1 MNKVYKLVW
10 NASIGVWVAV
20 SELAKSKVKSK
31 TIKVSAAVILVNF
44 TVGMGT
50 SYADDV
56 IQGSNIQVVTDNSD
70 PLNIKHTISTSDN
83 VVFKNVTVGSVVVD
97 STSNKIS
104 GLSDGVNNNDA
115 ATFGQL
121 KTVDDKVSQNS
132 SDISSLNSS
141 VSKNTGDISTL
152 NSNVSKNTGDIS
164 SLNNRVTVNEGD
176 IANLQSSVGGISN
189 QTWKIQA
196 NGDAASS
203 VKASDTVQFLDGTN
217 IAITRSGNNL
227 TVATKPE
234 VSFDKV
240 TVDGVVIDNGQIT
253 VTKNATVGSGSKEVV
268 TGDQLYKVEQDLLN
282 AGIERAKYFH
292 ATSVLDDS
300 VADGTDSVAVGPKAV
315 TNSAATD
322 AVAIGNN
329 AVVGTATVGG
339 TPATDG
345 IESIAIGKDTKALG
359 NKNTVIGQ
367 AATTDTKEITSSI
380 AIGDGAKIS
389 GTNTKNA
396 IAVGSNSIA
405 SAENASAFG
414 TSAEA
419 SASNATAVGKGAKA
433 ASGSATALGDS
444 AIASGANSTA
454 LGSGA
459 QANSTS
465 AISLGANAG
474 VGTVNNAGNSNQ
486 NHIAIGTSAGQNIKG
501 NENIAIGLE
510 ASNGTS
516 GNYNIAIG
524 SKSGQASTGEEN
536 VSIGYLSNQNAKETD
551 HTTAIGG
558 RSISG
563 QAAVAVGYLA
573 SADNQGAVAIG
584 AASKVEGIDDGSG
597 TGTKKNADNGVAV
610 GINAWSKDNSIA
622 LGSNSVASKDLAETQ
637 TGYLTSSKT
646 SNQGVISV
654 GSDGSGG
661 VAAFNRRIAHV
672 DDGADGYDAVNVRQ
686 LKIAQE
692 KVGNLIGGDVSV
704 DNNGNYSQITL
715 KDNNGKEYKYNT
727 VVDALGA
734 ISSGA
739 VLPSVDN
746 AVTYTDATSKQINL
760 RPNTVISGL
769 APGKVGTDAVNL
781 AQMQEA
787 VEASRVKYISVK
799 SEAIGNKN
807 NEGASGVD
815 AVAIGPEAIA
825 QNKNS
830 TAIGSQVYALGDNA
844 TTIGST
850 GTIAYDAAG
859 VAIGQHAISRGE
871 NSIVIG
877 KDAKSEPQTSNDKV
891 NDAIAV
897 GTNALVTNNKGI
909 AIGKE
914 TIARGEES
922 IAQGYDARA
931 SADRAL
937 AVGVSSRSS
946 STDALALGTQAS
958 ASGTNALATGKQANA
973 NARDSIATGTQA
985 TSYATNAIALGNNAI
1000 SGKANPTKDEIDNN
1014 LNSNTIAI
1022 GTDSFAKIQSAIALG
1037 NTARATEENTI
1048 AVGKNSKVEAKDA
1061 IAIGLDAQT
1070 IGANGVALGKQ
1081 AKADGENALAQG
1093 VSAKALNT
1101 NAIAQGNNA
1110 QAIADNAT
1118 AIGANAL
1125 ATGSAAISQ
1134 GFNAKALN
1142 TNTIAQ
1148 GTNAQATAEGATA
1161 IGANTVVNHNNAVA
1175 LGNGSQSADYVQTT
1189 STVINGKTYNF
1200 AGTPTNSSSVSVGSA
1215 GNERT
1220 IVNVA
1225 AGRISSTSTDAI
1237 NGSQLHQ
1244 TNTAIED
1251 LANTALTFQ
1260 VDSGTNV
1267 QRKLGETLN
1276 VVGGVT
1282 DASKLTD
1289 NNIGVI
1295 ADGNNKLTVKLAKDV
1310 KVDSVNAAGTLIN
1323 SNGLSFV
1330 DGSGN
1335 AIANSPSI
1343 SKNGI
1348 SAGNQKITNVAKGD
1362 VNATSTDAVNGSQLN
1377 EVQQIA
1383 NKGWNLTTNNNA
1395 ASKSNVAPDGT
1406 VDISNADSNLVISN
1420 QGNNVDIRLANQV
1433 TIGSGTGSNPVTVN
1447 GVTGRINGLTNTT
1460 WDPNTTYNS
1469 KQAAT
1474 EEQLKS
1480 VSDVAQNANKGWNV
1494 RSDSNL
1500 AATQV
1505 KPTDT
1510 VDIGLAT
1517 GESNLKST
1525 AVNDGKGT
1533 TTIDFSLSR
1542 DLNIDT
1548 VTAGTG
1554 TNKTVLSQ
1562 TGVNIENGT
1571 TQTQLEAGKVVVKNT
1586 ANTLTLDAGKGTLEG
1601 LSNKDISSA
1610 DFATQGRAATE
1621 EQLKQIQTGLTDSGF
1636 GLTAAD
1642 GNSVQKKLGQTVD
1655 VVGAD
1660 SNITT
1665 KVDQGKLAIEL
1676 SKDLAVN
1683 SVNAAGTLINSNGLS
1698 FVDGSGNAI
1707 ANSPSISKNGISA
1720 GNQKITNVAKGDVNA
1735 TSTDAVNGSQLNE
1748 VQQIANKGWNLTT
1761 NNNAASK
1768 SNVAPDGTVDIS
1780 NADSNLVIS
1789 NQGNNV
1795 DIRLANQVT
1804 IGSGTGSNPVTVNGV
1819 TGRINGLTNTT
1830 WDPNASYNNKQAATE
1845 EQLKS
1850 VSDVAQNAN
1859 KGWNVKSDSN
1869 LAATQVKP
1877 TDTVDIGLATGETN
1891 LKSTAVNDGKGTTT
1905 IDFSLS
1911 KDLNIDSV
1919 NAAGTLINS
1928 NGLSFVD
1935 GSGNAIANSP
1945 SISKNG
1951 ISAGNQK
1958 ITNVAK
1964 GDVNATSTDAVNG
1977 SQLNEVQQIANKG
1990 WNLTTNNNAASKSN
2004 VAPDGT
2010 VDISNADSN
2019 LVISNQGNN
2028 VDIRLANQV
2037 TIGSGTGSNPVT
2049 VNGVTGRINGLT
2061 NTTWDPNAS
2070 YNNKQAATE
2079 EQLKSVSDVAQNA
2092 NKGWNVKSDSNL
2104 AATQVKPTDTVDIGL
2119 ATGESNLK
2127 STAVND
2133 GKGTTTIDFSL
2144 SKDLKVDSVN
2154 AAGTLINSNGLSF
2167 VDGSGNAIANSP
2179 SISKNGISAGNQ
2191 KITNVAKGDVNATS
2205 TDAVNGSQLNEVQ
2218 QIANKGWN
2226 LTTNNNAASKSN
2238 VAPDGT
2244 VDISN
2249 ADSNLVISNQ
2259 GNNVDIRLANQ
2270 VTIGSG
2276 TGSNPVTVNGVTGRI
2291 NGLTNT
2297 TWDPNATYNSK
2308 QAATEEQLKSVSDV
2322 AQNANK
2328 GWNVK
2333 SDSNL
2338 AATQVKPT
2346 DTVDIG
2352 LATGESNLK
2361 STAVNDGKG
2370 TTTIDFSLSRDLNID
2385 TVTAGTGA
2393 NKTVLRQAGVNIEN
2407 GTTQTQLEAGKVVVK
2422 NTANTLTLDA
2432 GKGTLEG
2439 LSNKDISSA
2448 DFATQGR
2455 AATEEQLKQIQTGLT
2470 DSGFGLTAA
2479 DGNSVQKKLGQTV
2492 DVVGADSN
2500 ITTKVDQG
2508 KLAIELSKDLAVN
2521 SVNAAGTLIN
2531 SNGLSFVD
2539 GSGNT
2544 IANSPSISKNGIS
2557 AGNQK
2562 ITNVAKGD
2570 VNATS
2575 TEAVNGSQLFAVGD
2589 GVKNII
2595 GGTTT
2600 YDPNTGTF
2608 INNNIGN
2615 TGESTIHDAIK
2626 SVNNTVQTVSKG
2638 WNLTTNG
2645 QNSSQVKPTDTV
2657 DFANKDGNIKVNNT
2671 GNNVTVDLAKD
2682 IKVDSVQ
2689 AGNSTLNNNG
2699 LTIKDGPSVT
2709 QNGIDAGNKKITN
2722 VAEGSIAKN
2731 SKDAVNG
2738 SQLHDMLGDG
2748 AFVGG
2753 DGNTITNIGGTGA
2766 TNIND
2771 AISSINQ
2778 KAGQHSTVV
2787 AGQNM
2792 TVTQTTNSSGG
2803 KEFKVATNDDV
2814 TFKTVTTQKVT
2825 ADNVTVGDVQ
2835 ITKAGI
2841 NAGNKVIS
2849 NVADGAVNSTSK
2861 EAVNGS
2867 QLNTSN
2873 QYITK
2878 SLGGGAK
2885 YENGKFTEPTYNVNN
2900 GSYNNVGDALG
2911 ALNQANINIGNQI
2924 NNLGD
2929 RIEQVFYETNGRIDN
2944 LEEKMSAGIA
2954 ANAALEQAPY
2964 VAGKVT
2970 LAVGAGYYNNQNAVG
2985 VTLRKTA
2992 DNGRWSLTSGAAL
3005 GSQGGALVRVGVSTV
3020 LD

>member
-10 NASIGVWVAV
+10 NASTGVWVAV
-20 SELAKSKVKSK
+20 SELAKSRVKSK

-44 TVGMGT
+44 SVGIGA
-50 SYADDV
+50 SYADEV
-56 IQGSNIQVVTDNSD
+56 IQGNNIQVVTDNSD

-83 VVFKNVTVGSVVVD
+83 VAFKNVTVGTVVVD

-104 GLSDGVNNNDA
+104 GLSDGVNNDDA

-121 KTVDDKVSQNS
+121 KTVDNKVSQNS

-141 VSKNTGDISTL
+141 VSKNTGDISSI
-152 NSNVSKNTGDIS
+152 NSSVSKNTGDIS
-164 SLNNRVTVNEGD
+164 SLANRVTVNEGD

-196 NGDAASS
+196 NGDAATS
-203 VKASDTVQFLDGTN
+203 VKSSDTVQFSDGAN

-315 TNSAATD
+315 TNIAAKD

-329 AVVGTATVGG
+329 AVVGTATVAG
-339 TPATDG
+339 TPAIDG

-367 AATTDTKEITSSI
+367 AATTDTMEITSSI
-380 AIGDGAKIS
+380 AIGDAAKIS
-389 GTNTKNA
+389 GTSTKNA
-396 IAVGSNSIA
+396 VSIGSNSIS
-405 SAENASAFG
+405 SAENATALG
-414 TSAEA
+414 AGAEA
-419 SASNATAVGKGAKA
+419 SASNATAIGQGAKA
-433 ASGSATALGDS
+433 ASGSAIALGDS

-486 NHIAIGTSAGQNIKG
+486 NHIAIGTNAGQNIKG

-524 SKSGQASTGEEN
+524 SKSGQASAGEEN

-672 DDGADGYDAVNVRQ
+672 DDGAEGYDAVNVRQ

-739 VLPSVDN
+739 VLPSIDN

-891 NDAIAV
+891 NDAVAI
-897 GTNALVTNNKGI
+897 GTNALVTNSKGI

-985 TSYATNAIALGNNAI
+985 TSYATNAIALGNNSI

-1022 GTDSFAKIQSAIALG
+1022 GTDSFAQIQSAIALG

-1070 IGANGVALGKQ
+1070 TGANGVALGKQ

-1093 VSAKALNT
+1093 VSAKALNL
-1101 NAIAQGNNA
+1101 NSIAQGNNA

-1260 VDSGTNV
+1260 ADSGANV

-1289 NNIGVI
+1289 NNIGVV
-1295 ADGNNKLTVKLAKDV
+1295 ADGNNKLTVKLAKDLN
-1310 KVDSVNAAGTLIN
+1310 VDSVNAAGTLIN

-1335 AIANSPSI
+1335 VVTNSPSI

-1348 SAGNQKITNVAKGD
+1348 SAGNQKITNVGKGD

-1395 ASKSNVAPDGT
+1395 VSKSNVAPDGT

-1433 TIGSGTGSNPVTVN
+1433 TIGSGAGSNPVTVD

-1460 WDPNTTYNS
+1460 WDPNATYNS

-1494 RSDSNL
+1494 KSDSNL

-1533 TTIDFSLSR
+1533 TTIDFSLSK

-1562 TGVNIENGT
+1562 TGVNIDNGTTQTQLEAGKVVVKNTANTLTLDAGKGTLEGLSNKDISSADFATQGRAATEEQLKQIQTGLTDSGFGLTAADGNSVQKKLGQTVDVVGADSNITTKVDQGKLAIELSKDLAVNSVNAAGTLINSNGLSFVDASGNAITNSPSISKNGVSAGNQKITNVAKGDVNATSTDAVNGSQLNEVQQIANKGWNLTTNKNAANKSNVAPDGTVDISNADSNLVISNQGNNVDIRLANQVTIGSGAGSNPVTVNGVTGRINGLTNTTWDPNATYNSKQAATEEQLKSVSDVAQNANKGWNVKSDSNLAATQVKPTDTVDIGLATGESNLKSTAVNDGKGTTTIDFSLSKDLNIDTVTAGTGTNKTVLSQTGVTIDNGT

-1707 ANSPSISKNGISA
+1707 ANSPSISKNGVSA

-1735 TSTDAVNGSQLNE
+1735 TSTD
-1748 VQQIANKGWNLTT
+1748 
-1761 NNNAASK
+1761 
-1768 SNVAPDGTVDIS
+1768 
-1780 NADSNLVIS
+1780 
-1789 NQGNNV
+1789 
-1795 DIRLANQVT
+1795 
-1804 IGSGTGSNPVTVNGV
+1804 
-1819 TGRINGLTNTT
+1819 
-1830 WDPNASYNNKQAATE
+1830 
-1845 EQLKS
+1845 
-1850 VSDVAQNAN
+1850 
-1859 KGWNVKSDSN
+1859 
-1869 LAATQVKP
+1869 
-1877 TDTVDIGLATGETN
+1877 
-1891 LKSTAVNDGKGTTT
+1891 
-1905 IDFSLS
+1905 
-1911 KDLNIDSV
+1911 
-1919 NAAGTLINS
+1919 
-1928 NGLSFVD
+1928 
-1935 GSGNAIANSP
+1935 
-1945 SISKNG
+1945 
-1951 ISAGNQK
+1951 
-1958 ITNVAK
+1958 
-1964 GDVNATSTDAVNG
+1964 
-1977 SQLNEVQQIANKG
+1977 
-1990 WNLTTNNNAASKSN
+1990 
-2004 VAPDGT
+2004 
-2010 VDISNADSN
+2010 
-2019 LVISNQGNN
+2019 
-2028 VDIRLANQV
+2028 
-2037 TIGSGTGSNPVT
+2037 
-2049 VNGVTGRINGLT
+2049 
-2061 NTTWDPNAS
+2061 
-2070 YNNKQAATE
+2070 
-2079 EQLKSVSDVAQNA
+2079 
-2092 NKGWNVKSDSNL
+2092 
-2104 AATQVKPTDTVDIGL
+2104 
-2119 ATGESNLK
+2119 
-2127 STAVND
+2127 
-2133 GKGTTTIDFSL
+2133 
-2144 SKDLKVDSVN
+2144 
-2154 AAGTLINSNGLSF
+2154 
-2167 VDGSGNAIANSP
+2167 
-2179 SISKNGISAGNQ
+2179 
-2191 KITNVAKGDVNATS
+2191 
-2205 TDAVNGSQLNEVQ
+2205 
-2218 QIANKGWN
+2218 
-2226 LTTNNNAASKSN
+2226 
-2238 VAPDGT
+2238 
-2244 VDISN
+2244 
-2249 ADSNLVISNQ
+2249 
-2259 GNNVDIRLANQ
+2259 
-2270 VTIGSG
+2270 
-2276 TGSNPVTVNGVTGRI
+2276 
-2291 NGLTNT
+2291 
-2297 TWDPNATYNSK
+2297 
-2308 QAATEEQLKSVSDV
+2308 
-2322 AQNANK
+2322 
-2328 GWNVK
+2328 
-2333 SDSNL
+2333 
-2338 AATQVKPT
+2338 
-2346 DTVDIG
+2346 
-2352 LATGESNLK
+2352 
-2361 STAVNDGKG
+2361 
-2370 TTTIDFSLSRDLNID
+2370 
-2385 TVTAGTGA
+2385 
-2393 NKTVLRQAGVNIEN
+2393 
-2407 GTTQTQLEAGKVVVK
+2407 
-2422 NTANTLTLDA
+2422 
-2432 GKGTLEG
+2432 
-2439 LSNKDISSA
+2439 
-2448 DFATQGR
+2448 
-2455 AATEEQLKQIQTGLT
+2455 
-2470 DSGFGLTAA
+2470 
-2479 DGNSVQKKLGQTV
+2479 
-2492 DVVGADSN
+2492 
-2500 ITTKVDQG
+2500 
-2508 KLAIELSKDLAVN
+2508 
-2521 SVNAAGTLIN
+2521 
-2531 SNGLSFVD
+2531 
-2539 GSGNT
+2539 
-2544 IANSPSISKNGIS
+2544 
-2557 AGNQK
+2557 
-2562 ITNVAKGD
+2562 
-2570 VNATS
+2570 
-2575 TEAVNGSQLFAVGD
+2575 AVNGSQLFAVGD

-2626 SVNNTVQTVSKG
+2626 SVNNTVQTVSRG

-2657 DFANKDGNIKVNNT
+2657 DFANKDGNIKVNNS

-2689 AGNSTLNNNG
+2689 AGNTTLNNNG

-2709 QNGIDAGNKKITN
+2709 QSGIDAGNKKITN

-2792 TVTQTTNSSGG
+2792 TVTETVNSSGG
-2803 KEFKVATNDDV
+2803 KEFKVATTDDV
-2814 TFKTVTTQKVT
+2814 TFKTVTSQKVT

-2873 QYITK
+2873 QYITN

-2911 ALNQANINIGNQI
+2911 ALNQANINMGNQI

>member
-10 NASIGVWVAV
+10 NASTGVWVAV
-20 SELAKSKVKSK
+20 SELAKSSVKSK
-31 TIKVSAAVILVNF
+31 TIKVSAAVILVNL
-44 TVGMGT
+44 TVGIGT
-50 SYADDV
+50 SYADEV
-56 IQGSNIQVVTDNSD
+56 IQGNNIQVVTDNSD

-83 VVFKNVTVGSVVVD
+83 VAFKNVTVGTVVVD

-104 GLSDGVNNNDA
+104 GLSDGVNNDDA

-121 KTVDDKVSQNS
+121 KTVDNKVSQNS

-141 VSKNTGDISTL
+141 VAKNTGDITSI
-152 NSNVSKNTGDIS
+152 NSSVSKNTGDIS
-164 SLNNRVTVNEGD
+164 SLTNRVTVNEGD

-196 NGDAASS
+196 NGDAATS
-203 VKASDTVQFLDGTN
+203 VKSSDTVQFSDGAN

-315 TNSAATD
+315 TNIAAKD

-329 AVVGTATVGG
+329 AVVGTATVAG

-367 AATTDTKEITSSI
+367 AATTDTMEITSSI
-380 AIGDGAKIS
+380 AIGDAAKIS
-389 GTNTKNA
+389 GTSTKNA
-396 IAVGSNSIA
+396 VAVGSNSIS
-405 SAENASAFG
+405 SAENATALG
-414 TSAEA
+414 AGAEA
-419 SASNATAVGKGAKA
+419 SASNATAIGQGAKA
-433 ASGSATALGDS
+433 ASGSAIALGDS
-444 AIASGANSTA
+444 AIAGGANSTA

-486 NHIAIGTSAGQNIKG
+486 NHIAIGTNAGQNIKG

-524 SKSGQASTGEEN
+524 SKSGQASAGEEN

-646 SNQGVISV
+646 SNQGVVSV

-739 VLPSVDN
+739 VLPSIDN

-877 KDAKSEPQTSNDKV
+877 KDAKSEPQTSNGKV
-891 NDAIAV
+891 NDAVAI
-897 GTNALVTNNKGI
+897 GTNALVTNSKGI

-973 NARDSIATGTQA
+973 NASDSIATGTQA
-985 TSYATNAIALGNNAI
+985 TSYATNAIALGNNSI
-1000 SGKANPTKDEIDNN
+1000 SGKANPTKNEIDNN
-1014 LNSNTIAI
+1014 LNANTIAI
-1022 GTDSFAKIQSAIALG
+1022 GTDSFAQIQSAIALG

-1070 IGANGVALGKQ
+1070 TGANGVALGKQ

-1093 VSAKALNT
+1093 VSAKALNL
-1101 NAIAQGNNA
+1101 NSIAQGNNA

-1161 IGANTVVNHNNAVA
+1161 IGANTVVNHSNAVA
-1175 LGNGSQSADYVQTT
+1175 LGSGSQSADYVQTT

-1200 AGTPTNSSSVSVGSA
+1200 AGTPTNSSSVSVGST

-1225 AGRISSTSTDAI
+1225 AGRISSTSTDVI

-1260 VDSGTNV
+1260 ADSGANV

-1276 VVGGVT
+1276 VVGGIT

-1289 NNIGVI
+1289 NNIGVV

-1335 AIANSPSI
+1335 AVTNSPSI
-1343 SKNGI
+1343 SNNGI

-1433 TIGSGTGSNPVTVN
+1433 TIGSGTGSNPVTVD

-1460 WDPNTTYNS
+1460 WDPNATYNS

-1494 RSDSNL
+1494 KSDSSL

-1533 TTIDFSLSR
+1533 TTIDFSLSK

-1554 TNKTVLSQ
+1554 SNKTVLSQ
-1562 TGVNIENGT
+1562 TGVTIDNGT

-1601 LSNKDISSA
+1601 LSNKDISGA

-1819 TGRINGLTNTT
+1819 TGRINGLTNIT
-1830 WDPNASYNNKQAATE
+1830 WDPNATYN
-1845 EQLKS
+1845 S
-1850 VSDVAQNAN
+1850 
-1859 KGWNVKSDSN
+1859 
-1869 LAATQVKP
+1869 
-1877 TDTVDIGLATGETN
+1877 
-1891 LKSTAVNDGKGTTT
+1891 
-1905 IDFSLS
+1905 
-1911 KDLNIDSV
+1911 
-1919 NAAGTLINS
+1919 
-1928 NGLSFVD
+1928 
-1935 GSGNAIANSP
+1935 
-1945 SISKNG
+1945 
-1951 ISAGNQK
+1951 
-1958 ITNVAK
+1958 
-1964 GDVNATSTDAVNG
+1964 
-1977 SQLNEVQQIANKG
+1977 
-1990 WNLTTNNNAASKSN
+1990 
-2004 VAPDGT
+2004 
-2010 VDISNADSN
+2010 
-2019 LVISNQGNN
+2019 
-2028 VDIRLANQV
+2028 
-2037 TIGSGTGSNPVT
+2037 
-2049 VNGVTGRINGLT
+2049 
-2061 NTTWDPNAS
+2061 
-2070 YNNKQAATE
+2070 KQAATE

-2144 SKDLKVDSVN
+2144 SKDLNVDSVN

-2276 TGSNPVTVNGVTGRI
+2276 TGSNPVTVDGVTGRI

-2297 TWDPNATYNSK
+2297 TWDPNAAYNNKQAATEEQLKSVSDVAQNANKGWNVKSDSNLAATQVKPTDTVDIGLATGESNLKSTAVNDGKGTTTIDFSLSKDLNVDSVNAAGTLINSNGLSFVDGSGNAVANSPSISKNGISAGNQKITNVAKGDVNASSTDAVNGSQLNEVQQIANKGWNLTTNNNAASKSNVAPDGTVDISNADSNLVISNQGNNVDIRLANQVTIGSGTGSNPVTVDGVTGRINGLTNTAWDPSATYSSK

-2370 TTTIDFSLSRDLNID
+2370 TTTIDFSLSKDLNID
-2385 TVTAGTGA
+2385 TVTAGTGT
-2393 NKTVLRQAGVNIEN
+2393 NKTVLSQTGVTIDN
-2407 GTTQTQLEAGKVVVK
+2407 GATQTQLEAGKVVVK
-2422 NTANTLTLDA
+2422 NTANTLTLEA

-2539 GSGNT
+2539 ASGNA

-2575 TEAVNGSQLFAVGD
+2575 TDAVNGSQLFAVGD

-2689 AGNSTLNNNG
+2689 AGNTTLNNNG

-2709 QNGIDAGNKKITN
+2709 QSGIDAGNKKITN

-2792 TVTQTTNSSGG
+2792 TVTETVNSSGG
-2803 KEFKVATNDDV
+2803 KEFKVATTDDV
-2814 TFKTVTTQKVT
+2814 TFKTVTSQKVT

-2867 QLNTSN
+2867 QLNASN
-2873 QYITK
+2873 QYITN

-2911 ALNQANINIGNQI
+2911 ALNQANINMGNQI

>member
-1 MNKVYKLVW
+1 
-10 NASIGVWVAV
+10 
-20 SELAKSKVKSK
+20 
-31 TIKVSAAVILVNF
+31 
-44 TVGMGT
+44 
-50 SYADDV
+50 
-56 IQGSNIQVVTDNSD
+56 
-70 PLNIKHTISTSDN
+70 
-83 VVFKNVTVGSVVVD
+83 
-97 STSNKIS
+97 
-104 GLSDGVNNNDA
+104 
-115 ATFGQL
+115 
-121 KTVDDKVSQNS
+121 
-132 SDISSLNSS
+132 
-141 VSKNTGDISTL
+141 
-152 NSNVSKNTGDIS
+152 
-164 SLNNRVTVNEGD
+164 
-176 IANLQSSVGGISN
+176 
-189 QTWKIQA
+189 
-196 NGDAASS
+196 
-203 VKASDTVQFLDGTN
+203 
-217 IAITRSGNNL
+217 
-227 TVATKPE
+227 
-234 VSFDKV
+234 
-240 TVDGVVIDNGQIT
+240 
-253 VTKNATVGSGSKEVV
+253 
-268 TGDQLYKVEQDLLN
+268 
-282 AGIERAKYFH
+282 
-292 ATSVLDDS
+292 
-300 VADGTDSVAVGPKAV
+300 
-315 TNSAATD
+315 
-322 AVAIGNN
+322 
-329 AVVGTATVGG
+329 
-339 TPATDG
+339 
-345 IESIAIGKDTKALG
+345 
-359 NKNTVIGQ
+359 
-367 AATTDTKEITSSI
+367 
-380 AIGDGAKIS
+380 
-389 GTNTKNA
+389 
-396 IAVGSNSIA
+396 
-405 SAENASAFG
+405 
-414 TSAEA
+414 
-419 SASNATAVGKGAKA
+419 
-433 ASGSATALGDS
+433 
-444 AIASGANSTA
+444 
-454 LGSGA
+454 
-459 QANSTS
+459 
-465 AISLGANAG
+465 
-474 VGTVNNAGNSNQ
+474 
-486 NHIAIGTSAGQNIKG
+486 
-501 NENIAIGLE
+501 
-510 ASNGTS
+510 
-516 GNYNIAIG
+516 
-524 SKSGQASTGEEN
+524 
-536 VSIGYLSNQNAKETD
+536 
-551 HTTAIGG
+551 
-558 RSISG
+558 
-563 QAAVAVGYLA
+563 
-573 SADNQGAVAIG
+573 
-584 AASKVEGIDDGSG
+584 
-597 TGTKKNADNGVAV
+597 
-610 GINAWSKDNSIA
+610 
-622 LGSNSVASKDLAETQ
+622 
-637 TGYLTSSKT
+637 
-646 SNQGVISV
+646 
-654 GSDGSGG
+654 
-661 VAAFNRRIAHV
+661 
-672 DDGADGYDAVNVRQ
+672 
-686 LKIAQE
+686 
-692 KVGNLIGGDVSV
+692 
-704 DNNGNYSQITL
+704 
-715 KDNNGKEYKYNT
+715 
-727 VVDALGA
+727 
-734 ISSGA
+734 
-739 VLPSVDN
+739 
-746 AVTYTDATSKQINL
+746 
-760 RPNTVISGL
+760 
-769 APGKVGTDAVNL
+769 
-781 AQMQEA
+781 
-787 VEASRVKYISVK
+787 
-799 SEAIGNKN
+799 
-807 NEGASGVD
+807 
-815 AVAIGPEAIA
+815 
-825 QNKNS
+825 
-830 TAIGSQVYALGDNA
+830 
-844 TTIGST
+844 
-850 GTIAYDAAG
+850 
-859 VAIGQHAISRGE
+859 
-871 NSIVIG
+871 
-877 KDAKSEPQTSNDKV
+877 
-891 NDAIAV
+891 
-897 GTNALVTNNKGI
+897 
-909 AIGKE
+909 
-914 TIARGEES
+914 
-922 IAQGYDARA
+922 
-931 SADRAL
+931 
-937 AVGVSSRSS
+937 
-946 STDALALGTQAS
+946 
-958 ASGTNALATGKQANA
+958 
-973 NARDSIATGTQA
+973 
-985 TSYATNAIALGNNAI
+985 
-1000 SGKANPTKDEIDNN
+1000 
-1014 LNSNTIAI
+1014 
-1022 GTDSFAKIQSAIALG
+1022 
-1037 NTARATEENTI
+1037 
-1048 AVGKNSKVEAKDA
+1048 
-1061 IAIGLDAQT
+1061 
-1070 IGANGVALGKQ
+1070 
-1081 AKADGENALAQG
+1081 
-1093 VSAKALNT
+1093 
-1101 NAIAQGNNA
+1101 
-1110 QAIADNAT
+1110 
-1118 AIGANAL
+1118 
-1125 ATGSAAISQ
+1125 
-1134 GFNAKALN
+1134 
-1142 TNTIAQ
+1142 
-1148 GTNAQATAEGATA
+1148 
-1161 IGANTVVNHNNAVA
+1161 
-1175 LGNGSQSADYVQTT
+1175 
-1189 STVINGKTYNF
+1189 
-1200 AGTPTNSSSVSVGSA
+1200 
-1215 GNERT
+1215 
-1220 IVNVA
+1220 
-1225 AGRISSTSTDAI
+1225 
-1237 NGSQLHQ
+1237 
-1244 TNTAIED
+1244 
-1251 LANTALTFQ
+1251 
-1260 VDSGTNV
+1260 
-1267 QRKLGETLN
+1267 
-1276 VVGGVT
+1276 
-1282 DASKLTD
+1282 
-1289 NNIGVI
+1289 
-1295 ADGNNKLTVKLAKDV
+1295 
-1310 KVDSVNAAGTLIN
+1310 
-1323 SNGLSFV
+1323 
-1330 DGSGN
+1330 
-1335 AIANSPSI
+1335 
-1343 SKNGI
+1343 
-1348 SAGNQKITNVAKGD
+1348 
-1362 VNATSTDAVNGSQLN
+1362 
-1377 EVQQIA
+1377 
-1383 NKGWNLTTNNNA
+1383 
-1395 ASKSNVAPDGT
+1395 
-1406 VDISNADSNLVISN
+1406 ISN

-1433 TIGSGTGSNPVTVN
+1433 TIGSGAGSNPVTVN

-1460 WDPNTTYNS
+1460 WDPNATYNS

-1494 RSDSNL
+1494 KSDSNL

-1517 GESNLKST
+1517 GETNLKST

-1533 TTIDFSLSR
+1533 TTIDFSLSK

-1548 VTAGTG
+1548 VTAGIG

-1804 IGSGTGSNPVTVNGV
+1804 IGSG
-1819 TGRINGLTNTT
+1819 
-1830 WDPNASYNNKQAATE
+1830 A
-1845 EQLKS
+1845 
-1850 VSDVAQNAN
+1850 
-1859 KGWNVKSDSN
+1859 
-1869 LAATQVKP
+1869 
-1877 TDTVDIGLATGETN
+1877 
-1891 LKSTAVNDGKGTTT
+1891 
-1905 IDFSLS
+1905 
-1911 KDLNIDSV
+1911 
-1919 NAAGTLINS
+1919 
-1928 NGLSFVD
+1928 
-1935 GSGNAIANSP
+1935 
-1945 SISKNG
+1945 
-1951 ISAGNQK
+1951 
-1958 ITNVAK
+1958 
-1964 GDVNATSTDAVNG
+1964 
-1977 SQLNEVQQIANKG
+1977 
-1990 WNLTTNNNAASKSN
+1990 
-2004 VAPDGT
+2004 
-2010 VDISNADSN
+2010 
-2019 LVISNQGNN
+2019 
-2028 VDIRLANQV
+2028 
-2037 TIGSGTGSNPVT
+2037 
-2049 VNGVTGRINGLT
+2049 
-2061 NTTWDPNAS
+2061 
-2070 YNNKQAATE
+2070 
-2079 EQLKSVSDVAQNA
+2079 
-2092 NKGWNVKSDSNL
+2092 
-2104 AATQVKPTDTVDIGL
+2104 
-2119 ATGESNLK
+2119 
-2127 STAVND
+2127 
-2133 GKGTTTIDFSL
+2133 
-2144 SKDLKVDSVN
+2144 
-2154 AAGTLINSNGLSF
+2154 
-2167 VDGSGNAIANSP
+2167 
-2179 SISKNGISAGNQ
+2179 
-2191 KITNVAKGDVNATS
+2191 
-2205 TDAVNGSQLNEVQ
+2205 
-2218 QIANKGWN
+2218 
-2226 LTTNNNAASKSN
+2226 
-2238 VAPDGT
+2238 
-2244 VDISN
+2244 
-2249 ADSNLVISNQ
+2249 
-2259 GNNVDIRLANQ
+2259 
-2270 VTIGSG
+2270 
-2276 TGSNPVTVNGVTGRI
+2276 GSNPVTVNGVTGRI

-2352 LATGESNLK
+2352 LATGETNLK

-2370 TTTIDFSLSRDLNID
+2370 TTTIDFSLSKDLNID
-2385 TVTAGTGA
+2385 TVTAGTGT
-2393 NKTVLRQAGVNIEN
+2393 NKTVLSQTGVNIDN

-2539 GSGNT
+2539 GSGNP

-2575 TEAVNGSQLFAVGD
+2575 TDAVNGSQLFAVGD

-2689 AGNSTLNNNG
+2689 AGNTTLNNNG

-2709 QNGIDAGNKKITN
+2709 QSGIDAGNKKITN

-2792 TVTQTTNSSGG
+2792 TVTETVNSSGG
-2803 KEFKVATNDDV
+2803 KEFKVATTDDV
-2814 TFKTVTTQKVT
+2814 TFKTVTSQKVT

-2867 QLNTSN
+2867 QLNASN
-2873 QYITK
+2873 QYITN

-2911 ALNQANINIGNQI
+2911 ALNQANINMGNQI

>member
-10 NASIGVWVAV
+10 NASTGVWVAV
-20 SELAKSKVKSK
+20 SELAKSRVKSK
-31 TIKVSAAVILVNF
+31 TIKVLAAVILVNF
-44 TVGMGT
+44 SVGIGA
-50 SYADDV
+50 SYADEV
-56 IQGSNIQVVTDNSD
+56 IQGNNIQVVTDNSD

-83 VVFKNVTVGSVVVD
+83 VAFKNVTVGTVVVD

-104 GLSDGVNNNDA
+104 GLSDGANNDDA

-121 KTVDDKVSQNS
+121 KTVDNKVNQNS

-141 VSKNTGDISTL
+141 VSKNTGDISTI
-152 NSNVSKNTGDIS
+152 NSSVSKNTGDIS
-164 SLNNRVTVNEGD
+164 SLTNRVTVNEGD

-196 NGDAASS
+196 NGDAATS
-203 VKASDTVQFLDGTN
+203 VKSSDTVQFSDGAN

-315 TNSAATD
+315 TNIAAKD

-329 AVVGTATVGG
+329 AIVGTATVAG

-367 AATTDTKEITSSI
+367 AATTDTMEITSSI
-380 AIGDGAKIS
+380 AIGDAAKIS
-389 GTNTKNA
+389 GTSTKNA
-396 IAVGSNSIA
+396 VSIGSNSIS
-405 SAENASAFG
+405 SAENATALG
-414 TSAEA
+414 AGAEA
-419 SASNATAVGKGAKA
+419 SASNATAIGQGAKA
-433 ASGSATALGDS
+433 ASGSAIALGDS

-486 NHIAIGTSAGQNIKG
+486 NHIAIGTNAGQNIKG

-524 SKSGQASTGEEN
+524 SKSGQASAGEEN

-584 AASKVEGIDDGSG
+584 SNSKVEGIDDGSG
-597 TGTKKNADNGVAV
+597 TGTKKNADNGVV
-610 GINAWSKDNSIA
+610 IGTNAWSKDNSIA
-622 LGSNSVASKDLAETQ
+622 LGSNSVASKELAETQ

-646 SNQGVISV
+646 SNQGVVSV

-739 VLPSVDN
+739 VLPSIDN

-799 SEAIGNKN
+799 SETIGNKN

-891 NDAIAV
+891 NDAVAI
-897 GTNALVTNNKGI
+897 GTNALVTNSKGI

-985 TSYATNAIALGNNAI
+985 TSYATNAIALGNNSI

-1022 GTDSFAKIQSAIALG
+1022 GTDSFAQIQSAIALG

-1093 VSAKALNT
+1093 VSAKALNL
-1101 NAIAQGNNA
+1101 NSIAQGNNA

-1161 IGANTVVNHNNAVA
+1161 IGSNTVVNHNNAVA

-1200 AGTPTNSSSVSVGSA
+1200 AGMPTNSSSVSVGSA
-1215 GNERT
+1215 GNERI

-1251 LANTALTFQ
+1251 LANTPLTFQ
-1260 VDSGTNV
+1260 ADSGANV

-1289 NNIGVI
+1289 NNIGVV

-1330 DGSGN
+1330 DASGN

-1377 EVQQIA
+1377 EV
-1383 NKGWNLTTNNNA
+1383 
-1395 ASKSNVAPDGT
+1395 
-1406 VDISNADSNLVISN
+1406 
-1420 QGNNVDIRLANQV
+1420 
-1433 TIGSGTGSNPVTVN
+1433 
-1447 GVTGRINGLTNTT
+1447 
-1460 WDPNTTYNS
+1460 
-1469 KQAAT
+1469 
-1474 EEQLKS
+1474 
-1480 VSDVAQNANKGWNV
+1480 
-1494 RSDSNL
+1494 
-1500 AATQV
+1500 
-1505 KPTDT
+1505 
-1510 VDIGLAT
+1510 
-1517 GESNLKST
+1517 
-1525 AVNDGKGT
+1525 
-1533 TTIDFSLSR
+1533 
-1542 DLNIDT
+1542 
-1548 VTAGTG
+1548 
-1554 TNKTVLSQ
+1554 
-1562 TGVNIENGT
+1562 
-1571 TQTQLEAGKVVVKNT
+1571 
-1586 ANTLTLDAGKGTLEG
+1586 
-1601 LSNKDISSA
+1601 
-1610 DFATQGRAATE
+1610 
-1621 EQLKQIQTGLTDSGF
+1621 
-1636 GLTAAD
+1636 
-1642 GNSVQKKLGQTVD
+1642 
-1655 VVGAD
+1655 
-1660 SNITT
+1660 
-1665 KVDQGKLAIEL
+1665 
-1676 SKDLAVN
+1676 
-1683 SVNAAGTLINSNGLS
+1683 
-1698 FVDGSGNAI
+1698 
-1707 ANSPSISKNGISA
+1707 
-1720 GNQKITNVAKGDVNA
+1720 
-1735 TSTDAVNGSQLNE
+1735 
-1748 VQQIANKGWNLTT
+1748 
-1761 NNNAASK
+1761 
-1768 SNVAPDGTVDIS
+1768 
-1780 NADSNLVIS
+1780 
-1789 NQGNNV
+1789 
-1795 DIRLANQVT
+1795 
-1804 IGSGTGSNPVTVNGV
+1804 
-1819 TGRINGLTNTT
+1819 
-1830 WDPNASYNNKQAATE
+1830 
-1845 EQLKS
+1845 
-1850 VSDVAQNAN
+1850 
-1859 KGWNVKSDSN
+1859 
-1869 LAATQVKP
+1869 
-1877 TDTVDIGLATGETN
+1877 
-1891 LKSTAVNDGKGTTT
+1891 
-1905 IDFSLS
+1905 
-1911 KDLNIDSV
+1911 
-1919 NAAGTLINS
+1919 
-1928 NGLSFVD
+1928 
-1935 GSGNAIANSP
+1935 
-1945 SISKNG
+1945 
-1951 ISAGNQK
+1951 
-1958 ITNVAK
+1958 
-1964 GDVNATSTDAVNG
+1964 
-1977 SQLNEVQQIANKG
+1977 
-1990 WNLTTNNNAASKSN
+1990 
-2004 VAPDGT
+2004 
-2010 VDISNADSN
+2010 
-2019 LVISNQGNN
+2019 
-2028 VDIRLANQV
+2028 
-2037 TIGSGTGSNPVT
+2037 
-2049 VNGVTGRINGLT
+2049 
-2061 NTTWDPNAS
+2061 
-2070 YNNKQAATE
+2070 
-2079 EQLKSVSDVAQNA
+2079 
-2092 NKGWNVKSDSNL
+2092 
-2104 AATQVKPTDTVDIGL
+2104 
-2119 ATGESNLK
+2119 
-2127 STAVND
+2127 
-2133 GKGTTTIDFSL
+2133 
-2144 SKDLKVDSVN
+2144 
-2154 AAGTLINSNGLSF
+2154 
-2167 VDGSGNAIANSP
+2167 
-2179 SISKNGISAGNQ
+2179 
-2191 KITNVAKGDVNATS
+2191 
-2205 TDAVNGSQLNEVQ
+2205 
-2218 QIANKGWN
+2218 
-2226 LTTNNNAASKSN
+2226 
-2238 VAPDGT
+2238 
-2244 VDISN
+2244 
-2249 ADSNLVISNQ
+2249 
-2259 GNNVDIRLANQ
+2259 
-2270 VTIGSG
+2270 
-2276 TGSNPVTVNGVTGRI
+2276 
-2291 NGLTNT
+2291 
-2297 TWDPNATYNSK
+2297 
-2308 QAATEEQLKSVSDV
+2308 
-2322 AQNANK
+2322 
-2328 GWNVK
+2328 
-2333 SDSNL
+2333 
-2338 AATQVKPT
+2338 
-2346 DTVDIG
+2346 
-2352 LATGESNLK
+2352 
-2361 STAVNDGKG
+2361 
-2370 TTTIDFSLSRDLNID
+2370 
-2385 TVTAGTGA
+2385 
-2393 NKTVLRQAGVNIEN
+2393 
-2407 GTTQTQLEAGKVVVK
+2407 
-2422 NTANTLTLDA
+2422 
-2432 GKGTLEG
+2432 
-2439 LSNKDISSA
+2439 
-2448 DFATQGR
+2448 
-2455 AATEEQLKQIQTGLT
+2455 
-2470 DSGFGLTAA
+2470 
-2479 DGNSVQKKLGQTV
+2479 
-2492 DVVGADSN
+2492 
-2500 ITTKVDQG
+2500 
-2508 KLAIELSKDLAVN
+2508 
-2521 SVNAAGTLIN
+2521 
-2531 SNGLSFVD
+2531 
-2539 GSGNT
+2539 
-2544 IANSPSISKNGIS
+2544 
-2557 AGNQK
+2557 
-2562 ITNVAKGD
+2562 
-2570 VNATS
+2570 
-2575 TEAVNGSQLFAVGD
+2575 
-2589 GVKNII
+2589 
-2595 GGTTT
+2595 
-2600 YDPNTGTF
+2600 
-2608 INNNIGN
+2608 
-2615 TGESTIHDAIK
+2615 
-2626 SVNNTVQTVSKG
+2626 
-2638 WNLTTNG
+2638 
-2645 QNSSQVKPTDTV
+2645 
-2657 DFANKDGNIKVNNT
+2657 
-2671 GNNVTVDLAKD
+2671 
-2682 IKVDSVQ
+2682 
-2689 AGNSTLNNNG
+2689 
-2699 LTIKDGPSVT
+2699 
-2709 QNGIDAGNKKITN
+2709 
-2722 VAEGSIAKN
+2722 
-2731 SKDAVNG
+2731 
-2738 SQLHDMLGDG
+2738 
-2748 AFVGG
+2748 
-2753 DGNTITNIGGTGA
+2753 
-2766 TNIND
+2766 
-2771 AISSINQ
+2771 
-2778 KAGQHSTVV
+2778 
-2787 AGQNM
+2787 
-2792 TVTQTTNSSGG
+2792 
-2803 KEFKVATNDDV
+2803 
-2814 TFKTVTTQKVT
+2814 
-2825 ADNVTVGDVQ
+2825 
-2835 ITKAGI
+2835 
-2841 NAGNKVIS
+2841 
-2849 NVADGAVNSTSK
+2849 
-2861 EAVNGS
+2861 
-2867 QLNTSN
+2867 
-2873 QYITK
+2873 
-2878 SLGGGAK
+2878 
-2885 YENGKFTEPTYNVNN
+2885 
-2900 GSYNNVGDALG
+2900 
-2911 ALNQANINIGNQI
+2911 
-2924 NNLGD
+2924 
-2929 RIEQVFYETNGRIDN
+2929 
-2944 LEEKMSAGIA
+2944 
-2954 ANAALEQAPY
+2954 
-2964 VAGKVT
+2964 
-2970 LAVGAGYYNNQNAVG
+2970 
-2985 VTLRKTA
+2985 
-2992 DNGRWSLTSGAAL
+2992 
-3005 GSQGGALVRVGVSTV
+3005 
-3020 LD
+3020 

>member
-10 NASIGVWVAV
+10 NASMGVWVAV
-20 SELAKSKVKSK
+20 SELAKSRVKSK
-31 TIKVSAAVILVNF
+31 TIKISVTAVLLNF
-44 TVGMGT
+44 TMGAMT

-56 IQGSNIQVVTDNSD
+56 IQGTNIQVITDNSD

-83 VVFKNVTVGSVVVD
+83 VSFKNVTVGSVTID
-97 STSNKIS
+97 STANKIS
-104 GLSDGVNNNDA
+104 GLSDGVSNDDA

-121 KTVDDKVSQNS
+121 KTVDNKVIQNS

-141 VSKNTGDISTL
+141 VSKNVNDISLLT
-152 NSNVSKNTGDIS
+152 
-164 SLNNRVTVNEGD
+164 NRVTVNEGD

-196 NGDAASS
+196 NGDAATS
-203 VKASDTVQFLDGTN
+203 VKASDTVQFSDGAN

-268 TGDQLYKVEQDLLN
+268 TGDQLYQVEQDLLN

-300 VADGTDSVAVGPKAV
+300 VANGTDSVAVGPKAV

-329 AVVGTATVGG
+329 AIVGTAVAG
-339 TPATDG
+339 TDG
-345 IESIAIGKDTKALG
+345 VASIAIGKDSKALG

-367 AATTDTKEITSSI
+367 AATTDTMEITSSI
-380 AIGDGAKIS
+380 AIGDAAKVS
-389 GTNTKNA
+389 GTSTKNA
-396 IAVGSNSIA
+396 IAVGSNSVA
-405 SAENASAFG
+405 SAENSSALG
-414 TSAEA
+414 SGAEA
-419 SASNATAVGKGAKA
+419 SASNATAIGQGAKA

-444 AIASGANSTA
+444 AIAGGANSTA

-501 NENIAIGLE
+501 NENIAIGLQ

-524 SKSGQASTGEEN
+524 SKSGQGSTGEEN
-536 VSIGYLSNQNAKETD
+536 VSIGYLSNQDASDTD

-584 AASKVEGIDDGSG
+584 SNSKVEGIDDGSG
-597 TGTKKNADNGVAV
+597 TGTKKNADNGVV
-610 GINAWSKDNSIA
+610 IGTNAWAKDNSIA
-622 LGSNSVASKDLAETQ
+622 LGSNSVASKELAETQ
-637 TGYLTSSKT
+637 TGYLTSTKT
-646 SNQGVISV
+646 SNQGVVSV

-704 DNNGNYSQITL
+704 DNNGSYSQITL
-715 KDNNGKEYKYNT
+715 KDNKGNEFKYNT

-769 APGKVGTDAVNL
+769 AAGKVGTDAVNL

-897 GTNALVTNNKGI
+897 GSNALVTNSKGI

-985 TSYATNAIALGNNAI
+985 TSYASNAIAMGNNSI

-1022 GTDSFAKIQSAIALG
+1022 GTDSFAQIQSAIALG

-1070 IGANGVALGKQ
+1070 VGANGIALGKQ

-1093 VSAKALNT
+1093 VAAKALNI
-1101 NAIAQGNNA
+1101 NSIAQGNNA

-1148 GTNAQATAEGATA
+1148 GTNAQAIAEGATA
-1161 IGANTVVNHNNAVA
+1161 LGANTVVNHNNAVA
-1175 LGNGSQSADYVQTT
+1175 LGSGSQSADYVQTT

-1260 VDSGTNV
+1260 ADSGGNV

-1289 NNIGVI
+1289 NNIGVV

-1362 VNATSTDAVNGSQLN
+1362 VNASSTDAVNGSQLH
-1377 EVQQIA
+1377 EVEQIA
-1383 NKGWNLTTNNNA
+1383 NKGWNLSTNQNA
-1395 ASKSNVAPDGT
+1395 ASKSNVAPDDT

-1480 VSDVAQNANKGWNV
+1480 
-1494 RSDSNL
+1494 
-1500 AATQV
+1500 
-1505 KPTDT
+1505 
-1510 VDIGLAT
+1510 
-1517 GESNLKST
+1517 
-1525 AVNDGKGT
+1525 
-1533 TTIDFSLSR
+1533 
-1542 DLNIDT
+1542 
-1548 VTAGTG
+1548 
-1554 TNKTVLSQ
+1554 
-1562 TGVNIENGT
+1562 
-1571 TQTQLEAGKVVVKNT
+1571 
-1586 ANTLTLDAGKGTLEG
+1586 
-1601 LSNKDISSA
+1601 
-1610 DFATQGRAATE
+1610 
-1621 EQLKQIQTGLTDSGF
+1621 
-1636 GLTAAD
+1636 
-1642 GNSVQKKLGQTVD
+1642 
-1655 VVGAD
+1655 
-1660 SNITT
+1660 
-1665 KVDQGKLAIEL
+1665 
-1676 SKDLAVN
+1676 
-1683 SVNAAGTLINSNGLS
+1683 
-1698 FVDGSGNAI
+1698 
-1707 ANSPSISKNGISA
+1707 
-1720 GNQKITNVAKGDVNA
+1720 
-1735 TSTDAVNGSQLNE
+1735 
-1748 VQQIANKGWNLTT
+1748 
-1761 NNNAASK
+1761 
-1768 SNVAPDGTVDIS
+1768 
-1780 NADSNLVIS
+1780 
-1789 NQGNNV
+1789 
-1795 DIRLANQVT
+1795 
-1804 IGSGTGSNPVTVNGV
+1804 
-1819 TGRINGLTNTT
+1819 
-1830 WDPNASYNNKQAATE
+1830 
-1845 EQLKS
+1845 
-1850 VSDVAQNAN
+1850 
-1859 KGWNVKSDSN
+1859 
-1869 LAATQVKP
+1869 
-1877 TDTVDIGLATGETN
+1877 
-1891 LKSTAVNDGKGTTT
+1891 
-1905 IDFSLS
+1905 
-1911 KDLNIDSV
+1911 
-1919 NAAGTLINS
+1919 
-1928 NGLSFVD
+1928 
-1935 GSGNAIANSP
+1935 
-1945 SISKNG
+1945 
-1951 ISAGNQK
+1951 
-1958 ITNVAK
+1958 
-1964 GDVNATSTDAVNG
+1964 
-1977 SQLNEVQQIANKG
+1977 
-1990 WNLTTNNNAASKSN
+1990 
-2004 VAPDGT
+2004 
-2010 VDISNADSN
+2010 
-2019 LVISNQGNN
+2019 
-2028 VDIRLANQV
+2028 
-2037 TIGSGTGSNPVT
+2037 
-2049 VNGVTGRINGLT
+2049 
-2061 NTTWDPNAS
+2061 
-2070 YNNKQAATE
+2070 
-2079 EQLKSVSDVAQNA
+2079 
-2092 NKGWNVKSDSNL
+2092 
-2104 AATQVKPTDTVDIGL
+2104 
-2119 ATGESNLK
+2119 
-2127 STAVND
+2127 
-2133 GKGTTTIDFSL
+2133 
-2144 SKDLKVDSVN
+2144 
-2154 AAGTLINSNGLSF
+2154 
-2167 VDGSGNAIANSP
+2167 
-2179 SISKNGISAGNQ
+2179 
-2191 KITNVAKGDVNATS
+2191 
-2205 TDAVNGSQLNEVQ
+2205 
-2218 QIANKGWN
+2218 
-2226 LTTNNNAASKSN
+2226 
-2238 VAPDGT
+2238 
-2244 VDISN
+2244 
-2249 ADSNLVISNQ
+2249 
-2259 GNNVDIRLANQ
+2259 
-2270 VTIGSG
+2270 
-2276 TGSNPVTVNGVTGRI
+2276 
-2291 NGLTNT
+2291 
-2297 TWDPNATYNSK
+2297 
-2308 QAATEEQLKSVSDV
+2308 
-2322 AQNANK
+2322 
-2328 GWNVK
+2328 
-2333 SDSNL
+2333 
-2338 AATQVKPT
+2338 
-2346 DTVDIG
+2346 
-2352 LATGESNLK
+2352 
-2361 STAVNDGKG
+2361 
-2370 TTTIDFSLSRDLNID
+2370 
-2385 TVTAGTGA
+2385 
-2393 NKTVLRQAGVNIEN
+2393 
-2407 GTTQTQLEAGKVVVK
+2407 
-2422 NTANTLTLDA
+2422 
-2432 GKGTLEG
+2432 
-2439 LSNKDISSA
+2439 
-2448 DFATQGR
+2448 
-2455 AATEEQLKQIQTGLT
+2455 
-2470 DSGFGLTAA
+2470 
-2479 DGNSVQKKLGQTV
+2479 
-2492 DVVGADSN
+2492 
-2500 ITTKVDQG
+2500 
-2508 KLAIELSKDLAVN
+2508 
-2521 SVNAAGTLIN
+2521 
-2531 SNGLSFVD
+2531 
-2539 GSGNT
+2539 
-2544 IANSPSISKNGIS
+2544 
-2557 AGNQK
+2557 
-2562 ITNVAKGD
+2562 
-2570 VNATS
+2570 
-2575 TEAVNGSQLFAVGD
+2575 
-2589 GVKNII
+2589 
-2595 GGTTT
+2595 
-2600 YDPNTGTF
+2600 
-2608 INNNIGN
+2608 
-2615 TGESTIHDAIK
+2615 
-2626 SVNNTVQTVSKG
+2626 
-2638 WNLTTNG
+2638 
-2645 QNSSQVKPTDTV
+2645 
-2657 DFANKDGNIKVNNT
+2657 
-2671 GNNVTVDLAKD
+2671 
-2682 IKVDSVQ
+2682 
-2689 AGNSTLNNNG
+2689 
-2699 LTIKDGPSVT
+2699 
-2709 QNGIDAGNKKITN
+2709 
-2722 VAEGSIAKN
+2722 
-2731 SKDAVNG
+2731 
-2738 SQLHDMLGDG
+2738 
-2748 AFVGG
+2748 
-2753 DGNTITNIGGTGA
+2753 
-2766 TNIND
+2766 
-2771 AISSINQ
+2771 
-2778 KAGQHSTVV
+2778 
-2787 AGQNM
+2787 
-2792 TVTQTTNSSGG
+2792 
-2803 KEFKVATNDDV
+2803 
-2814 TFKTVTTQKVT
+2814 
-2825 ADNVTVGDVQ
+2825 
-2835 ITKAGI
+2835 
-2841 NAGNKVIS
+2841 
-2849 NVADGAVNSTSK
+2849 
-2861 EAVNGS
+2861 
-2867 QLNTSN
+2867 
-2873 QYITK
+2873 
-2878 SLGGGAK
+2878 
-2885 YENGKFTEPTYNVNN
+2885 
-2900 GSYNNVGDALG
+2900 
-2911 ALNQANINIGNQI
+2911 
-2924 NNLGD
+2924 
-2929 RIEQVFYETNGRIDN
+2929 
-2944 LEEKMSAGIA
+2944 
-2954 ANAALEQAPY
+2954 
-2964 VAGKVT
+2964 
-2970 LAVGAGYYNNQNAVG
+2970 
-2985 VTLRKTA
+2985 
-2992 DNGRWSLTSGAAL
+2992 
-3005 GSQGGALVRVGVSTV
+3005 
-3020 LD
+3020 

>member
-31 TIKVSAAVILVNF
+31 TIKVSAAVILVHL
-44 TVGMGT
+44 TVGMET

-56 IQGSNIQVVTDNSD
+56 IQGNNIQVITDNSD
-70 PLNIKHTISTSDN
+70 PLNIKHTISTLDN
-83 VVFKNVTVGSVVVD
+83 VNFKNVAVGSVVID
-97 STSNKIS
+97 SATNKVS
-104 GLSDGVNNNDA
+104 GLSNGVNNDDA

-121 KTVDDKVSQNS
+121 QTVDNKVSQNS

-141 VSKNTGDISTL
+141 VSKNTSDISSI
-152 NSNVSKNTGDIS
+152 NSSVSKNTGDIS
-164 SLNNRVTVNEGD
+164 SLGNRVTTNEGD

-196 NGDAASS
+196 NGDAATS
-203 VKASDTVQFLDGTN
+203 VKASDTVQFNDGAN

-240 TVDGVVIDNGQIT
+240 TVDGVVLDNGQIT

-268 TGDQLYKVEQDLLN
+268 TGDQLYQVEQDLLN

-315 TNSAATD
+315 TNIAAKD

-329 AVVGTATVGG
+329 AVVGTATAGG

-367 AATTDTKEITSSI
+367 AATTDTMEITSSI
-380 AIGDGAKIS
+380 AIGDAAKIS
-389 GTNTKNA
+389 GNSTKNA
-396 IAVGSNSIA
+396 IAIGSNSIA
-405 SAENASAFG
+405 SAANASAFG
-414 TSAEA
+414 TGAEA
-419 SASNATAVGKGAKA
+419 SATNATAIGQGAKA
-433 ASGSATALGDS
+433 ASGSATAIGDS
-444 AIASGANSTA
+444 AIAGGANATA

-459 QANSTS
+459 QANSS
-465 AISLGANAG
+465 NAISLGANAG
-474 VGTVNNAGNSNQ
+474 VGTANNAGNSNQ

-501 NENIAIGLE
+501 NENIAIGLQ

-524 SKSGQASTGEEN
+524 SKSGQGSAGEEN
-536 VSIGYLSNQNAKETD
+536 VSIGYLSNQDASDTD

-573 SADNQGAVAIG
+573 NADNQGAVAIG
-584 AASKVEGIDDGSG
+584 SNSKVEGIDDGSG
-597 TGTKKNADNGVAV
+597 TGTKKNADNGVV
-610 GINAWSKDNSIA
+610 IGTNAWAKDNSIA
-622 LGSNSVASKDLAETQ
+622 LGSNSVASKELAETQ
-637 TGYLTSSKT
+637 TGYLTSTKT
-646 SNQGVISV
+646 SNQGVVSV

-715 KDNNGKEYKYNT
+715 KDNKGNEFKYNT

-769 APGKVGTDAVNL
+769 AAGKVGTDAVNL

-877 KDAKSEPQTSNDKV
+877 KDAKSEPQTTNDKV

-897 GTNALVTNNKGI
+897 GSNALVTNSKGI

-985 TSYATNAIALGNNAI
+985 TTYASNAIAMGNNSI

-1022 GTDSFAKIQSAIALG
+1022 GTDSLAKIQSAIALG

-1070 IGANGVALGKQ
+1070 VGANGVALGKQ

-1093 VSAKALNT
+1093 VAAKALNI
-1101 NAIAQGNNA
+1101 NSIAQGNNA

-1125 ATGSAAISQ
+1125 ATGNAAISQ

-1175 LGNGSQSADYVQTT
+1175 LGRGSQSADYVQTT
-1189 STVINGKTYNF
+1189 STVINGKTYSF

-1251 LANTALTFQ
+1251 LANTPLTFQ
-1260 VDSGTNV
+1260 ADSGTNV

-1276 VVGGVT
+1276 VVGGIT

-1289 NNIGVI
+1289 NNIGVV

-1362 VNATSTDAVNGSQLN
+1362 VNASSTDAVNGSQLN
-1377 EVQQIA
+1377 EVEQIA

-1420 QGNNVDIRLANQV
+1420 QGNNVDIGLANQV
-1433 TIGSGTGSNPVTVN
+1433 TIGSG
-1447 GVTGRINGLTNTT
+1447 
-1460 WDPNTTYNS
+1460 
-1469 KQAAT
+1469 A
-1474 EEQLKS
+1474 
-1480 VSDVAQNANKGWNV
+1480 
-1494 RSDSNL
+1494 
-1500 AATQV
+1500 
-1505 KPTDT
+1505 
-1510 VDIGLAT
+1510 
-1517 GESNLKST
+1517 
-1525 AVNDGKGT
+1525 
-1533 TTIDFSLSR
+1533 
-1542 DLNIDT
+1542 
-1548 VTAGTG
+1548 
-1554 TNKTVLSQ
+1554 
-1562 TGVNIENGT
+1562 
-1571 TQTQLEAGKVVVKNT
+1571 
-1586 ANTLTLDAGKGTLEG
+1586 
-1601 LSNKDISSA
+1601 
-1610 DFATQGRAATE
+1610 
-1621 EQLKQIQTGLTDSGF
+1621 
-1636 GLTAAD
+1636 
-1642 GNSVQKKLGQTVD
+1642 
-1655 VVGAD
+1655 
-1660 SNITT
+1660 
-1665 KVDQGKLAIEL
+1665 
-1676 SKDLAVN
+1676 
-1683 SVNAAGTLINSNGLS
+1683 
-1698 FVDGSGNAI
+1698 
-1707 ANSPSISKNGISA
+1707 
-1720 GNQKITNVAKGDVNA
+1720 
-1735 TSTDAVNGSQLNE
+1735 
-1748 VQQIANKGWNLTT
+1748 
-1761 NNNAASK
+1761 
-1768 SNVAPDGTVDIS
+1768 
-1780 NADSNLVIS
+1780 
-1789 NQGNNV
+1789 
-1795 DIRLANQVT
+1795 
-1804 IGSGTGSNPVTVNGV
+1804 
-1819 TGRINGLTNTT
+1819 
-1830 WDPNASYNNKQAATE
+1830 
-1845 EQLKS
+1845 
-1850 VSDVAQNAN
+1850 
-1859 KGWNVKSDSN
+1859 
-1869 LAATQVKP
+1869 
-1877 TDTVDIGLATGETN
+1877 
-1891 LKSTAVNDGKGTTT
+1891 
-1905 IDFSLS
+1905 
-1911 KDLNIDSV
+1911 
-1919 NAAGTLINS
+1919 
-1928 NGLSFVD
+1928 
-1935 GSGNAIANSP
+1935 
-1945 SISKNG
+1945 
-1951 ISAGNQK
+1951 
-1958 ITNVAK
+1958 
-1964 GDVNATSTDAVNG
+1964 
-1977 SQLNEVQQIANKG
+1977 
-1990 WNLTTNNNAASKSN
+1990 
-2004 VAPDGT
+2004 
-2010 VDISNADSN
+2010 
-2019 LVISNQGNN
+2019 
-2028 VDIRLANQV
+2028 
-2037 TIGSGTGSNPVT
+2037 
-2049 VNGVTGRINGLT
+2049 
-2061 NTTWDPNAS
+2061 
-2070 YNNKQAATE
+2070 
-2079 EQLKSVSDVAQNA
+2079 
-2092 NKGWNVKSDSNL
+2092 
-2104 AATQVKPTDTVDIGL
+2104 
-2119 ATGESNLK
+2119 
-2127 STAVND
+2127 
-2133 GKGTTTIDFSL
+2133 
-2144 SKDLKVDSVN
+2144 
-2154 AAGTLINSNGLSF
+2154 
-2167 VDGSGNAIANSP
+2167 
-2179 SISKNGISAGNQ
+2179 
-2191 KITNVAKGDVNATS
+2191 
-2205 TDAVNGSQLNEVQ
+2205 
-2218 QIANKGWN
+2218 
-2226 LTTNNNAASKSN
+2226 
-2238 VAPDGT
+2238 
-2244 VDISN
+2244 
-2249 ADSNLVISNQ
+2249 
-2259 GNNVDIRLANQ
+2259 
-2270 VTIGSG
+2270 
-2276 TGSNPVTVNGVTGRI
+2276 GSNPVTVNGVTGRI

-2352 LATGESNLK
+2352 LATGETNLK

-2370 TTTIDFSLSRDLNID
+2370 TTTIDFSLSKDLNID
-2385 TVTAGTGA
+2385 TVTAGTGT
-2393 NKTVLRQAGVNIEN
+2393 NKTVLSQTGVNIEN

-2439 LSNKDISSA
+2439 LSNKNISSA
-2448 DFATQGR
+2448 DFA
-2455 AATEEQLKQIQTGLT
+2455 
-2470 DSGFGLTAA
+2470 
-2479 DGNSVQKKLGQTV
+2479 
-2492 DVVGADSN
+2492 
-2500 ITTKVDQG
+2500 
-2508 KLAIELSKDLAVN
+2508 
-2521 SVNAAGTLIN
+2521 
-2531 SNGLSFVD
+2531 
-2539 GSGNT
+2539 
-2544 IANSPSISKNGIS
+2544 
-2557 AGNQK
+2557 
-2562 ITNVAKGD
+2562 
-2570 VNATS
+2570 
-2575 TEAVNGSQLFAVGD
+2575 
-2589 GVKNII
+2589 
-2595 GGTTT
+2595 
-2600 YDPNTGTF
+2600 
-2608 INNNIGN
+2608 
-2615 TGESTIHDAIK
+2615 
-2626 SVNNTVQTVSKG
+2626 
-2638 WNLTTNG
+2638 
-2645 QNSSQVKPTDTV
+2645 
-2657 DFANKDGNIKVNNT
+2657 
-2671 GNNVTVDLAKD
+2671 
-2682 IKVDSVQ
+2682 
-2689 AGNSTLNNNG
+2689 
-2699 LTIKDGPSVT
+2699 
-2709 QNGIDAGNKKITN
+2709 
-2722 VAEGSIAKN
+2722 
-2731 SKDAVNG
+2731 
-2738 SQLHDMLGDG
+2738 
-2748 AFVGG
+2748 
-2753 DGNTITNIGGTGA
+2753 
-2766 TNIND
+2766 
-2771 AISSINQ
+2771 
-2778 KAGQHSTVV
+2778 
-2787 AGQNM
+2787 
-2792 TVTQTTNSSGG
+2792 
-2803 KEFKVATNDDV
+2803 
-2814 TFKTVTTQKVT
+2814 
-2825 ADNVTVGDVQ
+2825 
-2835 ITKAGI
+2835 
-2841 NAGNKVIS
+2841 
-2849 NVADGAVNSTSK
+2849 
-2861 EAVNGS
+2861 
-2867 QLNTSN
+2867 
-2873 QYITK
+2873 
-2878 SLGGGAK
+2878 
-2885 YENGKFTEPTYNVNN
+2885 
-2900 GSYNNVGDALG
+2900 
-2911 ALNQANINIGNQI
+2911 
-2924 NNLGD
+2924 
-2929 RIEQVFYETNGRIDN
+2929 
-2944 LEEKMSAGIA
+2944 
-2954 ANAALEQAPY
+2954 
-2964 VAGKVT
+2964 
-2970 LAVGAGYYNNQNAVG
+2970 
-2985 VTLRKTA
+2985 
-2992 DNGRWSLTSGAAL
+2992 
-3005 GSQGGALVRVGVSTV
+3005 
-3020 LD
+3020 